1 MSEANSITI
10 NGWALDASTDEPR
23 IRDVDLAERLG
34 FAQPRDVRKLIRRYE
49 KSGDLSGV
57 SMRATVAR
65 IEIRPGV
72 FRNDTVNEYW
82 LTEAD
87 ALFVVTKSETPRAN
101 AITREVIDV
110 FLAWRRGHLKPA
122 PAPVPAPVD
131 VAALVKA
138 TVQELLASRLGDGAP
153 TIGPSG
159 ARRVSM
165 ALSEQAAN
173 LAVAMPAL
181 SRQRHRAQADAM
193 LRRQLGWSWQPWH
206 LYPSADLARLEAA
219 LHAGRGY
226 ASRLAKAAI
235 RAGQLGL
242 PGVH

>member
-1 MSEANSITI
+1 MSEAKIITI

-23 IRDVDLAERLG
+23 IRDIDLAERLG
-34 FAQPRDVRKLIRRYE
+34 HKRPRNLRLTIKGFKESGVLPGVDVRCSQQRT
-49 KSGDLSGV
+49 
-57 SMRATVAR
+57 SMPRGGEREEAVT
-65 IEIRPGV
+65 
-72 FRNDTVNEYW
+72 EYW
-82 LTEAD
+82 LTEAE
-87 ALFVVTKSETPRAN
+87 ALFVIAKSTTPVAN

-110 FLAWRRGHLKPA
+110 FLAWRRGHLK

-226 ASRLAKAAI
+226 ARRLAKAAI